1 MTCSFWKSLDTI
13 EVTQDAMNKI
23 FIPYSSYKKIR
34 EQLRVLGITY
44 DYIYVA
50 NDKKDEIASEIADRI
65 TVEFL
70 SEMKSRI

>member
-13 EVTQDAMNKI
+13 EVTQDTMKKI
-23 FIPYSSYKKIR
+23 FIPYSSYEKIR
-34 EQLRVLGITY
+34 EQLKALGITH
-44 DYIYVA
+44 DYIYVE
-50 NDKKDEIASEIADRI
+50 NDKKDEIASEIANRI